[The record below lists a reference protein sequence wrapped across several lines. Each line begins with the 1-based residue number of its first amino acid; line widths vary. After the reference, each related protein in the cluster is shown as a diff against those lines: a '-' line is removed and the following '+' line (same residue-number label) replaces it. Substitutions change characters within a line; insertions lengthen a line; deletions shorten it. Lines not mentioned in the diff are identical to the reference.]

1 MDSKYFNLIVVLVI
15 ISMFSGIV
23 LAETYKITD
32 PYIRLNAEKKQ
43 QKAVLEV
50 MPGIERFED
59 ISKEGLSVFQGF
71 DSKGNKRGIAFIAEG
86 NGFGGTIRMMVGFN
100 PESNTLTGMTVLSHL
115 ETPGLGA
122 RIQESW
128 FQEQFKGK
136 SADDPFIAKQ
146 DIDAISGATISSKA
160 VGDIIKDTLDKV
172 KKVYGG
178 EF

>member
-1 MDSKYFNLIVVLVI
+1 
-15 ISMFSGIV
+15 
-23 LAETYKITD
+23 
-32 PYIRLNAEKKQ
+32 
-43 QKAVLEV
+43 
-50 MPGIERFED
+50 
-59 ISKEGLSVFQGF
+59 
-71 DSKGNKRGIAFIAEG
+71 
-86 NGFGGTIRMMVGFN
+86 MMVGFN